1 MAKRPET
8 AAETEART
16 LARAALEH
24 MGPAIDEGRVIF
36 CEASAAS
43 PGADCWDWLQGF
55 INLVYKLIKANRLTN
70 LRIIFTYDERERR

>member
-1 MAKRPET
+1 MAKRAET

-24 MGPAIDEGRVIF
+24 MGPAIDDGRVIF
-36 CEASAAS
+36 CEAAEAA
-43 PGADCWDWLQGF
+43 PGGECWDWLSGF
-55 INLVYKLIKANRLTN
+55 IGLIYKLIKANRLTN